1 MWAKPDARNCRRSG
15 LNRRRDVSFAA
26 SASVI
31 RSRLALPRR
40 AEPRGSMMRGTLQC
54 ELKSGGSCRGER
66 GRGGGRGRGDV
77 GVGQRQ
83 TNLSCPRAGSEARR
97 ALWVDMLGRS
107 SRGAAG
113 RCYDRRR
120 YRSSEA
126 SWAGREGENSS
137 TLASLGGF
145 FAAKFMPHLLL
156 DPSHQRFGS
165 RAVTQRRTRRATD
178 RAAGYHTVARSM
190 AGMCSPVL
198 FHRRPAARP
207 GLRLWRAPAQ

>member
-1 MWAKPDARNCRRSG
+1 
-15 LNRRRDVSFAA
+15 
-26 SASVI
+26 
-31 RSRLALPRR
+31 
-40 AEPRGSMMRGTLQC
+40 MRGTLQC

-137 TLASLGGF
+137 TLASLGF

-198 FHRRPAARP
+198 FHRRPAAPAFAFGERP
-207 GLRLWRAPAQ
+207 RSEVVNLRWTSPMMCRARHPRAKGVELADLAVSGYLDRPHELQSG